1 MRIIE
6 PVIQFALSHVKWK
19 PWHRVVCQ
27 CTSMQYGATGKGI
40 CVMSDS
46 KGSSDDAQIRTDNEH
61 LKILSIIWYVMSAL
75 PLIGVCL
82 GIVYILGGV
91 GMAGAA
97 GGGQDEKAV
106 AGFAMCAG
114 GAIIVMSL
122 LGCLLNFFVARN
134 LGKRKGHL
142 YCIIIAGLTC
152 LSFPLGTILGVFTI
166 MVLLR
171 PTVKQAFG
179 VAS

>member
-1 MRIIE
+1 
-6 PVIQFALSHVKWK
+6 
-19 PWHRVVCQ
+19 
-27 CTSMQYGATGKGI
+27 
-40 CVMSDS
+40 MSDS
-46 KGSSDDAQIRTDNEH
+46 KGSGDDAQIRTDNEH

-91 GMAGAA
+91 GIAG
-97 GGGQDEKAV
+97 GGGQDEQAV
-106 AGFAMCAG
+106 AGVAMCMG
-114 GAIIVMSL
+114 GGIVVMSL